1 MHAITFLQDL
11 AVVMI
16 VAAFITI
23 LFHRLKQP
31 VVLGYIFAGVIIGP
45 YTLSFP
51 SIKNEESIH
60 TLSELGLIFLM
71 FSLGLE
77 FSLRKLKKVGGTALV
92 AATLEILFMLGLGY
106 QIGRWFSWSVMDSVF
121 LGAMLSISSTT
132 IIVKALSE
140 LGKSKEKFA
149 QLIFGI
155 LIVEDILAIALIAL
169 LSGVAVTGSL
179 PFSEAIEMVVR
190 LSVFFVV
197 TLVVGLLV
205 VPRLLSYVNRFK
217 SNEMLLITVLGL
229 CFGVSLL
236 AVKLNYSVAIG
247 AFLIGAIIAEARE
260 IGKIEHLTEP
270 LRDMFSAIFFVTIGM
285 MIEPHLIMKYAWPI
299 TVITVAVVLGKVVT
313 CFLGTFVTGNGT
325 RTSLRV
331 GMGLAQIGEFS
342 FIIAA
347 LGLSLKVTSEFLYPI
362 AITVSAI
369 TTFLTPYLIKSSDKW
384 VDWFDHWAPK
394 PLVNSLE
401 LYTHWLGQKVES
413 PKSSVKRFTQKWS
426 WQIVLNAFL
435 ITGVFIGVIFLS
447 RLPLPWLDDFIRE
460 ERVNAMWWLVAM
472 IVSLPLMIAIYRK
485 LQALGMLLAD
495 ARAKTVQSGF
505 LNAKAIISTTVPLIG
520 MVGLGILIFLLSSV
534 LLPSGNIVWVLLA
547 ILVGVAAL
555 FWRSF
560 IKVYSKAQ
568 VALVETLASTPS
580 TQMVEVPR
588 SLKGLLQE
596 AKLKLTPITHDSLAK
611 GRLIRE
617 LELRTQTGASIIA
630 IEREGV
636 NLINPDANEELQVG
650 DKVLLLGEEE
660 QLKKAKAYFTGK

>member
-16 VAAFITI
+16 VAACVTI
-23 LFHRLKQP
+23 IFHRLKQP

-45 YTLSFP
+45 HTLDFP
-51 SIKNEESIH
+51 SIKDEESIR

-77 FSLRKLKKVGGTALV
+77 FSLKKLKKVGGTALI
-92 AATLEILFMLGLGY
+92 AAMLEILFMFGLGY

-132 IIVKALSE
+132 IIVKALAE
-140 LGKSKEKFA
+140 LGKTKEKFA

-169 LSGVAVTGSL
+169 LSGVAMTGSL
-179 PFSEAIEMVVR
+179 PLGDAVEMILR

-197 TLVVGLLV
+197 TLVIGLLI
-205 VPRLLSYVNRFK
+205 VPRLLGYVNRFK

-229 CFGVSLL
+229 CFGLSLL
-236 AVKLNYSVAIG
+236 AAKLNYSVALG

-260 IGKIEHLTEP
+260 IGKVEHLTEP

-285 MIEPHLIMKYAWPI
+285 MIQPHLIVKYGWPI
-299 TVITVAVVLGKVVT
+299 AVITTAVVLGKVLT
-313 CFLGTFVTGNGT
+313 CFLGAFATGNGT
-325 RTSLRV
+325 KTSLRV

-342 FIIAA
+342 FIIAT
-347 LGLSLKVTSEFLYPI
+347 LGLSLKVTSDFLYPI
-362 AITVSAI
+362 AVTVSAI
-369 TTFLTPYLIKSSDKW
+369 TTFLTPYLIKSSDGL
-384 VDWFDHWAPK
+384 VDRFDRWAPR

-401 LYTHWLGQKVES
+401 LYTLWIGQKVES
-413 PKSSVKRFTQKWS
+413 PKSSVKHFIQKWT
-426 WQIVLNAFL
+426 WQIILNVVL
-435 ITGVFIGVIFLS
+435 ITGIFIVAIFLA
-447 RLPLPWLDDFIRE
+447 RQPMPWLEGYIRE
-460 ERVNAMWWLVAM
+460 NRVNAMLWFGAM
-472 IVSLPLMIAIYRK
+472 IFSLPLMIAIYRK

-495 ARAKTVQSGF
+495 VRAKTVQSGF
-505 LNAKAIISTTVPLIG
+505 LNAKAIITATVPLVG
-520 MVGLGILIFLLSSV
+520 MVGLGILIFLLSSA
-534 LLPSGNIVWVLLA
+534 LLPSGKIVWVLLA
-547 ILVGVAAL
+547 ILAGVAAL

-568 VALVETLASTPS
+568 VAIVETLASTPS
-580 TQMVEVPR
+580 THMVEVSRP
-588 SLKGLLQE
+588 LKGILQE
-596 AKLKLTPITHDSLAK
+596 AKLKLTPITEDSLAK

-617 LELRTQTGASIIA
+617 LELRTQTGASIIG

-636 NLINPDANEELQVG
+636 NLINPGPDEELQVG

-660 QLKKAKAYFTGK
+660 QLKKAVSYFVRK